1 MTLSSIS
8 EAATRDV
15 QCEKVFLEI
24 SQNWQESTCA
34 RASVFEKHDLMSLCF
49 LAKTDLCH
57 IYFNVVNCLS
67 FNIDSAVKVVFLN
80 ICRVAI
86 FHKVLHEWV
95 DFKLNKVAYLVI
107 SESKDRCCY
116 KKCPHTPIFIFWYAK
131 EIFLFQHCFQFK
143 LIPF

>member
-8 EAATRDV
+8 EEATRDV

-24 SQNWQESTCA
+24 LQNWRENTCA
-34 RASVFEKHDLMSLCF
+34 RVSVFEKHDLMSLCF

-57 IYFNVVNCLS
+57 IYFNAVNCIS
-67 FNIDSAVKVVFLN
+67 FNIDSTVKVVFLN

-116 KKCPHTPIFIFWYAK
+116 KKCPHTPIFMFWYAK
-131 EIFLFQHCFQFK
+131 ESFFSSFVFSLS
-143 LIPF
+143 